1 MGESGYGKTWA
12 LEADGDIKFTELN
25 SPEFIEG
32 TRAVVQD
39 MKVTLATIRGE
50 DPFDENH
57 GLDMFTVAG
66 GSDEELRF
74 AITEALLD
82 DFSDVIQEINEIDI
96 SDPNE
101 NRMRDVTIDLT
112 LVDDENYTFEV
123 IV

>member
-12 LEADGDIKFTELN
+12 LQANGDIKLTELN

-82 DFSDVIQEINEIDI
+82 DYSDVIQEINEIEI
-96 SDPNE
+96 NDPDE
-101 NRMRDVTIDLT
+101 NRERDVSIDLT
-112 LVDDENYTFEV
+112 LVDNERYTFGV

>member
-1 MGESGYGKTWA
+1 
-12 LEADGDIKFTELN
+12 
-25 SPEFIEG
+25 
-32 TRAVVQD
+32 